1 MGQYAGMTPDT
12 VDLRE
17 PALPDASLAELISRV
32 SDDAK
37 KLVRAEVALAKAELS
52 GKVKTAGIGAGM
64 FGAAGV
70 IVWFAVAVLIAAAV
84 LGLAVVLPYWL
95 AALVVGVAL
104 VLVAGLL
111 VLLGAGALRRAQPL
125 APTQAIASVKADI
138 AAVSARLHR

>member
-17 PALPDASLAELISRV
+17 PARPDASLAELISRV

-52 GKVKTAGIGAGM
+52 GKAKAAGIGAGM

-84 LGLAVVLPYWL
+84 LGLAVVWPYWL

-104 VLVAGLL
+104 FLFAGLL
-111 VLLGAGALRRAQPL
+111 VLVGRGALRRAQPL
-125 APTQAIASVKADI
+125 APTQAIESVKADI
-138 AAVSARLHR
+138 AAISARLHR